1 MSAITGI
8 GASIL
13 PSPAGGFEISSL
25 SATGNARLH
34 LQVGDRIMS
43 IGSVATSEKTDVE
56 VKNLILGP
64 AGSTISMVC
73 AAPRPCLAPMAQLTF
88 ASRRSLLVGRSTNQF
103 LSAAMLLQLDLP
115 PLQLLPP
122 LPPQLPPPLRAL
134 RLVSLSSPPNPTTA
148 PRSPP
153 LFPTALRLP
162 QVHIFYA
169 EKRPYSLQ
177 SHRVSDAAS
186 GLLQDDV
193 ILSFGASQ
201 LSSMPHPS
209 AIAGAASSNII

>member
-43 IGSVATSEKTDVE
+43 IGSVATSGKTDVE

-73 AAPRPCLAPMAQLTF
+73 AAPCSCLAPMAQLTF
-88 ASRRSLLVGRSTNQF
+88 AN
-103 LSAAMLLQLDLP
+103 
-115 PLQLLPP
+115 
-122 LPPQLPPPLRAL
+122 
-134 RLVSLSSPPNPTTA
+134 
-148 PRSPP
+148 
-153 LFPTALRLP
+153 
-162 QVHIFYA
+162 
-169 EKRPYSLQ
+169 
-177 SHRVSDAAS
+177 
-186 GLLQDDV
+186 
-193 ILSFGASQ
+193 
-201 LSSMPHPS
+201 
-209 AIAGAASSNII
+209 